1 MEKITKNYGGFC
13 GWGVCPTSLNGPPAT
28 AEKSMFQ
35 LVDHKENICNRYVG
49 IRLAKTGV
57 L

>member
-1 MEKITKNYGGFC
+1 MGAFC